1 MQKGIALVSDFSV
14 SAFQLFS
21 FSAFQFSGTNSFD
34 DMREGDFEKDKPR
47 GNEGAPPTFEDFT
60 MNQWIFVAALAA
72 LALAGC
78 GQEPKAAAPITSAAP
93 TVAAAPTPAPT
104 PVMAT
109 DAAKPVGGVIAP
121 AAAATPVA
129 APAPDAAKK

>member
-1 MQKGIALVSDFSV
+1 MASRLAAIFFALMWKP
-14 SAFQLFS
+14 SATER
-21 FSAFQFSGTNSFD
+21 AK
-34 DMREGDFEKDKPR
+34 RP
-47 GNEGAPPTFEDFT
+47 PPTFEDFT

-78 GQEPKAAAPITSAAP
+78 GQEPKAAAPITTAAP